1 MCVNPDIIAI
11 LKEHIYL
18 KQHSIDKST
27 IRSWNIKR
35 WLIQHITKY
44 LTTNLHYNVYW
55 STKMNNVIRYKYYTI
70 PNKTLRVVNIN
81 MMDPK

>member
-1 MCVNPDIIAI
+1 MAYII
-11 LKEHIYL
+11 
-18 KQHSIDKST
+18 
-27 IRSWNIKR
+27 
-35 WLIQHITKY
+35 IQHITKY